1 MRIHVSTPEQTCL
14 GLCRFHN
21 GLRLQYEGDLPI
33 IDECDSHYII
43 GALVRD
49 SLRHRIRPID
59 DRSESFGSN
68 AGLLTGKDEVVD
80 SSGGEG
86 GSHLSS
92 S

>member
-14 GLCRFHN
+14 GLCRLHN

-33 IDECDSHYII
+33 IDECDSHYNI

-49 SLRHRIRPID
+49 SLRHQIRPVD
-59 DRSESFGSN
+59 DRSERVGSN
-68 AGLLTGKDEVVD
+68 TGLVTGQNEVVD

-86 GSHLSS
+86 GSQLSS